1 MVKKGIKLVY
11 KSINGNRAQSFAC
24 KVNVFLKK
32 VFFFVFFLNGEK

>member
-32 VFFFVFFLNGEK
+32 SLVFFVFVF